1 MSVTLIHPINMFL
14 GIREQNVT
22 FCLDISGSMYST
34 LKTVKEQLI
43 QYLSEQ
49 SLLAKFN
56 LNRLFNL
63 IAFSTEVY
71 PWADSMVLW
80 NEATVNKATTWIND
94 LETKTGTNTLDAL
107 LTAFQDTLTHGIV
120 LVTDDICDQDPYS
133 LLNQISNVA
142 RGRPIHCIY
151 VTSSSAKD
159 RDEQDKVTIQFLQN
173 LSTITR
179 GSFKIVSIGR
189 FGLEKITPISSPNDL
204 CTMFQLANLTG
215 NAMTIMN
222 ESKHSLNNSA
232 SMIHQNFNT
241 INGNLVPAKLEN
253 SSTFTYNLNTIP
265 TLINNFVHP
274 KWLVEPNIYSFPSL
288 ITFPR
293 VNVIS
298 DYEKNNKISTNSIA
312 WSRFRPI
319 RILNNGSIIGLTHDP
334 NTLFGNDIAYTPDAG
349 SLLLNKTV
357 IARSAIDGYYYKG
370 KILNQVNLLFFFK
383 NSFMIFLIITFYLDI
398 STSIYDSIWTKS
410 TW

>member
-34 LKTVKEQLI
+34 LKIVKEQLI

-80 NEATVNKATTWIND
+80 NEATVNKATCWIND

-107 LTAFQDTLTHGIV
+107 LTAFQDTMTHGIV

-133 LLNQISNVA
+133 LLDQVSLVA

-159 RDEQDKVTIQFLQN
+159 RDEEDKVTIQFLQN
-173 LSTITR
+173 LSTVTR

-215 NAMTIMN
+215 NAMTITDEN
-222 ESKHSLNNSA
+222 KIFLNNTTNL
-232 SMIHQNFNT
+232 IQNFSST
-241 INGNLVPAKLEN
+241 NLVPAKLEN
-253 SSTFTYNLNTIP
+253 TTFSYDLNTIP
-265 TLINNFVHP
+265 RLINNYVHP
-274 KWLVEPNIYSFPSL
+274 KWLIEPNVYSFPSL

-298 DYEKNNKISTNSIA
+298 DRENNNKISTNSIA

-319 RILNNGSIIGLTHDP
+319 RILNNGSVIGLTHDP

-357 IARSAIDGYYYKG
+357 IARSSLDGYYYKG
-370 KILNQVNLLFFFK
+370 KILNQVSK
-383 NSFMIFLIITFYLDI
+383 IFH
-398 STSIYDSIWTKS
+398 KS
-410 TW
+410 Y